1 MNEEKEN
8 KVFDIF
14 DTVHINFLSLNWTVE
29 TVMEYQLNSKFAIE
43 LC

>member
-1 MNEEKEN
+1 MNEERKN

-14 DTVHINFLSLNWTVE
+14 DTVRLNLFSLNWTVE

-43 LC
+43 